1 MNGMQEIM
9 VLATVIAPIIGAV
22 TELIKRTV
30 VIKKNY
36 VPILAFAVGLLIGFI
51 ATPFT
56 TLDITYRLWAGGF
69 AGLSATGLFE
79 LINQRTGYTK
89 GDDDGE

>member
-1 MNGMQEIM
+1 M
-9 VLATVIAPIIGAV
+9 
-22 TELIKRTV
+22 
-30 VIKKNY
+30 
-36 VPILAFAVGLLIGFI
+36 PILAFAVGLLVGFI

-89 GDDDGE
+89 GDDE